1 MSRWVE
7 ITLRHAG
14 FIVQQLTGFF
24 RYATLPLSSGICV
37 TQRFFFCFTG
47 WFRQVSERD
56 VTEGFFRYAPAHFFR
71 YAMNDLSRR

>member
-37 TQRFFFCFTG
+37 TQRCFF
-47 WFRQVSERD
+47 VSQAGSDRCLN
-56 VTEGFFRYAPAHFFR
+56 VTLRRVFFVTPQPIFFVTP
-71 YAMNDLSRR
+71 